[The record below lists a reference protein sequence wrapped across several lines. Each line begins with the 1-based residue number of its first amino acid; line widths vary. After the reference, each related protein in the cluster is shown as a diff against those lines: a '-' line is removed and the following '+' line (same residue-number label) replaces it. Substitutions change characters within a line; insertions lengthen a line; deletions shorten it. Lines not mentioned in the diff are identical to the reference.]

1 MTALVIGTQ
10 TIGRSLLVGWAMATG
25 KIKDSYKKVSHIA
38 ERIGTQRAAS
48 TLACYG
54 HYDIAEALRNS
65 QKAGK

>member
-10 TIGRSLLVGWAMATG
+10 TMGRSLLVGWAMATG
-25 KIKDSYKKVSHIA
+25 KIKNSYKKVSHIA
-38 ERIGTQRAAS
+38 ERIGTARAAS

-65 QKAGK
+65 QKGNK

>member
-1 MTALVIGTQ
+1 MTALILGTQ
-10 TIGRSLLVGWAMATG
+10 TMGKSFLVGWAMATG

-38 ERIGTQRAAS
+38 ERIGTARAAS

-65 QKAGK
+65 QKGNK